1 MQRCE
6 KKKNN
11 NNNNNKTKK
20 SKMIGMSLNAVHRHV
35 RKANKNI

>member
-11 NNNNNKTKK
+11 NNNNNNNKETEK
-20 SKMIGMSLNAVHRHV
+20 SKMIGISLNAVHRHD
-35 RKANKNI
+35 RKG